1 MIIMDIL
8 ENVRSPH
15 EAWSTAAR
23 PAAGGAKQVAA
34 AAGRK
39 ETLGGDWSM
48 IQRTIF
54 MAKPSK
60 SHGISG
66 TSTSKSRKPM
76 EMYGSVDVMSR
87 KWGFPSDDMGLQP

>member
-1 MIIMDIL
+1 
-8 ENVRSPH
+8 
-15 EAWSTAAR
+15 
-23 PAAGGAKQVAA
+23 
-34 AAGRK
+34 
-39 ETLGGDWSM
+39 M